1 MFVWKETWRWCGGE
15 LAGAR
20 AALAGARG
28 ALTGERGALAWK
40 RGALAWKRG
49 ALARCTDDVFFSPA
63 ISFTIAI

>member
-15 LAGAR
+15 
-20 AALAGARG
+20 LAGARG

-49 ALARCTDDVFFSPA
+49 ALARCTDDVFFFPP